1 MRTEVKLAGF
11 GGQGIILMSVMLA
24 NAAGYYE
31 DREIAQTQ
39 SYGPEARGGACQ
51 AAVVI
56 SDKLI
61 DYTKCLNPD
70 IFAAMSQEALDK
82 YIGDVDPEKAQIFI
96 DDSLVKHLPQNI
108 KYLYCIPAT
117 QLADQHC
124 GNKMTANTL
133 MLAAIVKTTGLISVE
148 ALRTTIKE
156 HLPSKIQAINL
167 KALEVALN
175 YCEEK
180 TSTK

>member
-31 DREIAQTQ
+31 GQEIAQTQ

-56 SDKLI
+56 SDDPI

-70 IFAAMSQEALDK
+70 IFVAMSQEALDK
-82 YIGDVDPEKAQIFI
+82 YLGDVDTAKAKVFI
-96 DDSLVKHLPQNI
+96 DDSLVKNVPAGI
-108 KYLYCIPAT
+108 KNLWRIPAT
-117 QLADQHC
+117 RLADDSC
-124 GNKMTANTL
+124 GNKMVANTL
-133 MLAAIVKTTGLISVE
+133 MLAGVIKLSNLVSID

-156 HLPSKIQAINL
+156 HLPAKIRDINL
-167 KALEVALN
+167 KALDVALN
-175 YCEEK
+175 HCDNMNP
-180 TSTK
+180 